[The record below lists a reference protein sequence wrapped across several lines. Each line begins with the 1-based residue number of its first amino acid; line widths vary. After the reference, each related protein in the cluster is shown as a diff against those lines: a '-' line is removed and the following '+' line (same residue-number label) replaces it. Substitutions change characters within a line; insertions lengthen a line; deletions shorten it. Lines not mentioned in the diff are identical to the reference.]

1 MALFLQAVNLKVL
14 TLEGCLGR
22 IVMANSFAPIVT
34 VPAISVADLL
44 YIWALHTLRCY
55 GRCLAIKARC
65 SPRPQPAPTS
75 KSNTL
80 PLNVVKII

>member
-44 YIWALHTLRCY
+44 YMGFTYITLLWQMSCY
-55 GRCLAIKARC
+55 Q
-65 SPRPQPAPTS
+65 S
-75 KSNTL
+75 
-80 PLNVVKII
+80 

>member
-44 YIWALHTLRCY
+44 YMGLHTLRCY

-80 PLNVVKII
+80 PLTLKKI